1 VFAFWLVAT
10 GDEYP
15 LVVYQLL
22 ASLAEHYSLGL
33 PGMDPFTYPLYNMVA
48 KFHGNSYWKK
58 KPTSSARLSIE
69 VWRVVAMLA
78 LQKNKL
84 MCCPLRS
91 LVSAVDPT
99 VSSTWVFTDSS
110 PSGLGIG
117 LYSHEGELLAY
128 MGYQFPFCAEGS
140 EFQCA
145 REYFAY
151 MFGFIFLEWVLG
163 NVDCS
168 RQAAWVNDNKSA
180 ISWAEGSK
188 CNSMAAQ
195 YAFMAVTWQ
204 QLSSQFTFS
213 KIEHQKGV
221 LMGDIDGLS
230 RGFPH
235 SLDPTKEYVMSGT
248 KKHSLDELFLLL
260 DPSVIRD
267 LVDHHTAF
275 DAVITMTRNLSHCA
289 E

>member
-1 VFAFWLVAT
+1 
-10 GDEYP
+10 
-15 LVVYQLL
+15 
-22 ASLAEHYSLGL
+22 
-33 PGMDPFTYPLYNMVA
+33 
-48 KFHGNSYWKK
+48 
-58 KPTSSARLSIE
+58 
-69 VWRVVAMLA
+69 
-78 LQKNKL
+78 
-84 MCCPLRS
+84 
-91 LVSAVDPT
+91 
-99 VSSTWVFTDSS
+99 
-110 PSGLGIG
+110 
-117 LYSHEGELLAY
+117 
-128 MGYQFPFCAEGS
+128 
-140 EFQCA
+140 
-145 REYFAY
+145 

-235 SLDPTKEYVMSGT
+235 SLDPTKEYVISGT

-275 DAVITMTRNLSHCA
+275 DAVITMTKNLSHCV